1 MSSYTIIKTNGTT
14 LTQVTDGTI
23 DQKSTDLT
31 LIGKNYSGY
40 GIYFNDNFVHL
51 LENFANTNQPNFPI
65 AGQLWF
71 DTSENRLKVYDGTS
85 FKVSGGTTV
94 AQSAPSSLTTGDI
107 WLDSL
112 RQQMYFN
119 DGNSTKLAGPI
130 YTAAQ
135 GLTGFQ
141 VNDILDTNSISHTVI
156 YFYLSQTLLGIF
168 SKDTFTPATAI
179 AGFSG
184 SLSPGFNASTYN
196 GLAFNVLA
204 SKASALVAAD
214 GSLKTASNFVTT
226 TGNSSTVGTVSIQ
239 NSVPLV
245 LGTNANNEI
254 DVSSTL
260 FNLKSNSLNQNFQ
273 VSLLDGTG
281 VSPAIFA
288 NATTKR
294 VGIYTATPGAMLDV
308 AGDVIIEGNLTV
320 QGSTLTVNS
329 TTVNVADKV
338 VVLGTTATPSD
349 AYADGGGIQL
359 AGTTTKSFIWAV
371 SNNSWNS
378 TENIN
383 LSSGSTYKIN
393 GFDVLTATSLGTI
406 VTSAPGLNSI
416 GTLTSLQVSSLGF
429 NTSTISFTNVAQ
441 SNGTIYLAPKGTGSV
456 DVSSATITNLV
467 TTSTGASGD
476 ATNRNYVDSA
486 IKTAPLALYVNVG
499 VQTNTQIGSGVLTA
513 IFPPNDHLNGTIA
526 RVAGSDG
533 INRLYLLLS
542 GAWIFQN
549 NI

>member
-23 DQKSTDLT
+23 DQQSTDLT

-85 FKVSGGTTV
+85 FKVSGGTIV

-135 GLTGFQ
+135 GLSGFQ

-156 YFYLSQTLLGIF
+156 FFYLSQTLLGIF

-184 SLSPGFNASTYN
+184 NLSPGFNASTYN
-196 GLAFNVLA
+196 GLAFNVLT
-204 SKASALVAAD
+204 SKASALVASD
-214 GSLKTASNFVTT
+214 GSLKTAANFVTT
-226 TGNSSTVGTVSIQ
+226 TGNSSTVGTISIQ
-239 NSVPLV
+239 NTVPLV

-260 FNLKSNSLNQNFQ
+260 FNIKSNSLNQNFQ
-273 VSLLDGTG
+273 ISLLNGTG
-281 VSPAIFA
+281 VSPAVFA
-288 NATTKR
+288 NATTQR
-294 VGIYTATPGAMLDV
+294 VGIFTATPTATLDV
-308 AGDVIIEGNLTV
+308 AGDVVIEGNLTV

-338 VVLGTTATPSD
+338 VVLGTTATPTD

-359 AGTTTKSFIWAV
+359 AGTTTKSFTWAV
-371 SNNSWNS
+371 SNTSWNS

-383 LSSGSTYKIN
+383 LSSGKTYKIN
-393 GFDVLTATSLGTI
+393 GFDVLTGTSLGSV
-406 VTSAPGLNSI
+406 VTSAPGLNSV

-456 DVSSATITNLV
+456 DVSSATITNLATPV
-467 TTSTGASGD
+467 NSTD
-476 ATNRNYVDSA
+476 AANKTYVDTA
-486 IKTAPLALYVNVG
+486 VKTAPLALYVNVG
-499 VQTNTQIGSGVLTA
+499 SQTNTQIGSGVLTA
-513 IFPPNDHLNGTIA
+513 IFPPTDHQNGTIA

-533 INRLYLLLS
+533 TNRLYLLLS
-542 GAWIFQN
+542 GAWVFQN